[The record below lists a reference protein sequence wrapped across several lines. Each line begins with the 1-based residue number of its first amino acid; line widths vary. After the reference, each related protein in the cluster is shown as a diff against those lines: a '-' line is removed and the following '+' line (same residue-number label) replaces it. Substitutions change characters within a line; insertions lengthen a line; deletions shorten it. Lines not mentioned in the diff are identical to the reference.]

1 MGTDDLCEVSLDDDT
16 AVIGEKTED
25 EKAKD
30 RASCLKIAGFCG
42 CFMMVALI
50 LGIVFIMMP
59 SDSDWMSGDTC
70 GSCTITN
77 SQYREGNGGDCLRAS
92 SWGSSITRYNRQCFM
107 NLHVE
112 NDQGQQVT
120 TAPYQDIYFYL
131 HCNRG
136 INKNKNWPKA
146 DSKSCSDAM
155 NSFPVN
161 TTFNC
166 CFHTTDSGSTVDG
179 EIRQGSE
186 RDWVGASNSFHNA
199 GIALLVVFGI
209 LFLCC
214 LCSWRSF
221 AALQPSSSAKGT
233 AAGAAVAAPSSPDDA
248 YRQCFDLFARGGD
261 EISLLELGHALT
273 ALGSPHSDDVDLEDE
288 MWMGSITYEEF
299 AAEDVPMDERPV
311 ALESVNALLAA
322 HKNSHAEPQKEV
334 VLAV

>member
-1 MGTDDLCEVSLDDDT
+1 VGSERGHVKRKALVMGTDDLCEVPLDDDT
-16 AVIGEKTED
+16 AVNGTKKED
-25 EKAKD
+25 AKAK
-30 RASCLKIAGFCG
+30 AGMMKCTG
-42 CFMMVALI
+42 VCVCFMMVALI

-59 SDSDWMSGDTC
+59 SNSDWMSGDTC

-77 SQYREGNGGDCLRAS
+77 SQYREGNGGDCLRAA

-131 HCNRG
+131 HCKRG
-136 INKNKNWPKA
+136 IGAKNWPKA

-166 CFHTTDSGSTVDG
+166 CFHTTDSGSSVDG

-186 RDWVGASNSFHNA
+186 RDWVGTSNSFRNV
-199 GIALLVVFGI
+199 GIALLVLFGI
-209 LFLCC
+209 LFLVV
-214 LCSWRSF
+214 LCSWRQYRAEQASPQPARSDASVD
-221 AALQPSSSAKGT
+221 AA
-233 AAGAAVAAPSSPDDA
+233 
-248 YRQCFDLFARGGD
+248 
-261 EISLLELGHALT
+261 
-273 ALGSPHSDDVDLEDE
+273 SD
-288 MWMGSITYEEF
+288 TC
-299 AAEDVPMDERPV
+299 
-311 ALESVNALLAA
+311 
-322 HKNSHAEPQKEV
+322 AEPQKEV